1 MSTSTSTAE
10 AEAAALR
17 ALAVRELSGLPSGIG
32 GMHDAISGRVFGA
45 LGPLGAPV
53 RVVHDAAAHGAY
65 RGVRGGLRQLFSAA
79 GSLVASPAGDR
90 ALSANPWGAGVIA
103 AVNGLIGDTL
113 EREGSVLAQPMSFRA
128 RGAVVARPD

>member
-1 MSTSTSTAE
+1 MSSSTAE
-10 AEAAALR
+10 AQALSRLAAQ
-17 ALAVRELSGLPSGIG
+17 ELPSLPSGIG

-53 RVVHDAAAHGAY
+53 RVVHDVAAHGAY

-79 GSLVASPAGDR
+79 GSVAARPAGDR

-103 AVNGLIGDTL
+103 VVNGLIG
-113 EREGSVLAQPMSFRA
+113 
-128 RGAVVARPD
+128 